1 VSNELGAGNANRAK
15 NAMSVSLKLSVILAL
30 TVVLAL
36 ALGHNIWAS
45 CFSNS
50 SVIIKEFA
58 SMTPLLAISI
68 FIDAVQ
74 GVLSG
79 PNQPIFYDT
88 LSLSRSFLLSRL
100 LYDCYTT

>member
-1 VSNELGAGNANRAK
+1 MSNELGAGKGNRAK
-15 NAMSVSLKLSVILAL
+15 NAMSVSLKLSLLLAL

-36 ALGHNIWAS
+36 VLGHNLWAS
-45 CFSNS
+45 CFSS
-50 SVIIKEFA
+50 SSQIIKEFA

-79 PNQPIFYDT
+79 MNQSIFYDIC
-88 LSLSRSFLLSRL
+88 FEVQ
-100 LYDCYTT
+100 C

>member
-15 NAMSVSLKLSVILAL
+15 NAMSVSVKFSLLLAF

-50 SVIIKEFA
+50 SEIIKEFA

-79 PNQPIFYDT
+79 QKQSIFC
-88 LSLSRSFLLSRL
+88 LF
-100 LYDCYTT
+100 